1 MKALKHYLEL
11 PIDEIS
17 DAISLDVTRQ
27 AEDETDRF
35 LHIRGYDGISDKDVP
50 YHLYTEA
57 RLMALAGVWGALQQ
71 NLVLALQ
78 LIASKRNEG
87 I

>member
-71 NLVLALQ
+71 NLVSALQ
-78 LIASKRNEG
+78 LIASKRN
-87 I
+87 